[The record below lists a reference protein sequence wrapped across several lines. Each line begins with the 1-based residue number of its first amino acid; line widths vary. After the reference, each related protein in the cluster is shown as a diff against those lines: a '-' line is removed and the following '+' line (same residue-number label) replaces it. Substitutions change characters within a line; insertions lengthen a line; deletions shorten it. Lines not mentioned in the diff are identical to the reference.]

1 MTSDSADES
10 LIEAVNATFAEC
22 GAFVRDTTLPDAVLG
37 KYRIGV
43 LLRERTFCDASH
55 KLGGF
60 VAPHRYLIFSSQARS
75 LDELTPQPWGLCV
88 WQLGRVFKVI
98 DRLTDGHRV
107 QITLLEIPEHLVEPF
122 LRVDPNPIEQAFI
135 EHGRGLFDDCRLAPP
150 MPELDTDE
158 WRDRLV
164 YPVGID
170 DDGRYFPLYDAADHA
185 DNDAR
190 PLIAEV
196 TAYVARVLMDAGA
209 YADADAQLTAALEA
223 QRPFEERDPEPVAT
237 LLVARAELHQQ
248 IGDTTG
254 AEAELHDA
262 FALRKRLA
270 EDRLP
275 VADVLSRL
283 GHLYQQSGD
292 NDAAERSY
300 LHALKIRRRVAGE
313 RSADVLPSLVSLG
326 ALYERTDRYDQAEA
340 YLEEAVSV
348 ARDLGVPEDPTLLN
362 NLARLQ
368 HAIGRLDEARESYR
382 RALAQVGRRAGAG
395 RQRTIVQ
402 ANLAELLA
410 ARGEFDAAFGLFTSV
425 LEHQRQTIADVVSF
439 ASERQRMDLLRDMR
453 TRVSQYLSLAIRHF
467 SDSPAHIRRAAD
479 LVLNRKALGAD
490 LLARQREAVLSARY
504 PELRERLERLS
515 ELRAWI
521 AQLSLAGPAPRRR
534 KRPRNS
540 CGRPGSTARRSN
552 ASLPAKSPSSPHA
565 GLTVSPTAR
574 RWPMPCRRSP
584 SSSSFYGTARS
595 TSRPFAAG
603 ATIRG
608 SRRATSRSLSGPAG
622 TQSPRSST

>member
-1 MTSDSADES
+1 MWLLENSVGALRNKPYGGHPVLAVRQRIRDDFRVTSDSADES

-22 GAFVRDTTLPDAVLG
+22 GAFVRDATLPDAVLG

-60 VAPHRYLIFSSQARS
+60 VAPHRFLIFSSQARS
-75 LDELTPQPWGLCV
+75 LDELAPQPWGLCV

-98 DRLTDGHRV
+98 DRLTDGNRV

-150 MPELDTDE
+150 VPELDTDE

-170 DDGRYFPLYDAADHA
+170 DDCRYFPLYDAADHA
-185 DNDAR
+185 DDDAR

-223 QRPFEERDPEPVAT
+223 QRPFEEHDPEPVAT
-237 LLVARAELHQQ
+237 LLVAQAELRQQ
-248 IGDTTG
+248 IGDLTG

-283 GHLYQQSGD
+283 GHLYQQRGD

-313 RSADVLPSLVSLG
+313 LSADVVPSLVSLG

-340 YLEEAVSV
+340 HLREAVAV
-348 ARDLGVPEDPTLLN
+348 TRDLGVPEDPALLN

-368 HAIGRLDEARESYR
+368 HAMGRLDEARESYR
-382 RALAQVGRRAGAG
+382 RALAQVGPAGAG
-395 RQRTIVQ
+395 KQRTIVQ

-410 ARGEFDAAFGLFTSV
+410 ARGELDAAFELFTSV
-425 LEHQRQTIADVVSF
+425 LEHQRQTIADVFV
-439 ASERQRMDLLRDMR
+439 R
-453 TRVSQYLSLAIRHF
+453 
-467 SDSPAHIRRAAD
+467 
-479 LVLNRKALGAD
+479 LGAT
-490 LLARQREAVLSARY
+490 AN
-504 PELRERLERLS
+504 
-515 ELRAWI
+515 
-521 AQLSLAGPAPRRR
+521 GPAPRLEDTRQPVPVVDDTPLQGFAGAYPPRR
-534 KRPRNS
+534 RPRA
-540 CGRPGSTARRSN
+540 GPQGARRGS
-552 ASLPAKSPSSPHA
+552 
-565 GLTVSPTAR
+565 
-574 RWPMPCRRSP
+574 
-584 SSSSFYGTARS
+584 
-595 TSRPFAAG
+595 AG
-603 ATIRG
+603 A
-608 SRRATSRSLSGPAG
+608 PA
-622 TQSPRSST
+622 